1 MMRDIQNID
10 DDIIAAKRL
19 IREKLYS
26 DPDVIE
32 ALHNPDLDPDEPD
45 SFLDKN
51 IFDYIRLPGTTTD
64 VSNYICF
71 DIKQER
77 NSYTNEHMK
86 IQKYI
91 FMVFCHED
99 DIKTQYGMS
108 RHDLL
113 SYLIR
118 DIFNFSNMF
127 GTQII
132 EYSNVP
138 GISDAH
144 YSSRTIS
151 FEAATPNSLQKAVK
165 TNKYEFSR

>member
-1 MMRDIQNID
+1 MIRDIQNID
-10 DDIIAAKRL
+10 DDVIAAKRI

-26 DPDVIE
+26 DPDIIE
-32 ALHNPDLDPDEPD
+32 ALHNPELDPNEPD
-45 SFLDKN
+45 SYLDKN
-51 IFDYIRLPGTTTD
+51 IFDYIRIPGTTKD
-64 VSNYICF
+64 VSNFICF
-71 DIKQER
+71 DVKQER
-77 NSYTNEHMK
+77 NSYTNEHLK

-127 GTQII
+127 GTQIV

-138 GISDAH
+138 GISDTH
-144 YSSRTIS
+144 YSSRTITFS
-151 FEAATPNSLQKAVK
+151 AATPNSLQRAVK
-165 TNKYEFSR
+165 TNKYEFPR